1 MGVIHSVNAFLPLLR
16 KGPTKKIIIM
26 STQGSKP
33 DIVFKLRI
41 PTMAAYGTT
50 KAALEMVMVKYAAL
64 LEKENFTVVSICP
77 GLVDTTATRTQK
89 REFACEEAECMLIN
103 L

>member
-1 MGVIHSVNAFLPLLR
+1 MNAFLPILR
-16 KGPTKKIIIM
+16 KGVAKKIVIM

-50 KAALEMVMVKYAAL
+50 KAALEMVMAKYAVL
-64 LEKENFTVVSICP
+64 LEKENFTVISVCP
-77 GLVDTTATRTQK
+77 GLVDTSATRTQK
-89 REFACEEAECMLIN
+89 RELS
-103 L
+103 

>member
-33 DIVFKLRI
+33 DIVFKLCI

-89 REFACEEAECMLIN
+89 RE
-103 L
+103 